1 MKILVPVKRVVDYN
15 VKVRVKSDG
24 TGVDIANVKMSMNPF
39 DEIAVEEAVRLKE
52 KGIATEVIAV
62 SCGVTQCQETLRTAM
77 AIGADRGILVE
88 TPADLDLQPLA
99 VAKLLKALVDKEQP
113 GLIILGKQAI
123 DDDCNQTGQM
133 LAALADLPQATF
145 ASKVEVVDG
154 KVQVTREID
163 GGLEVLSLSMPAVIT
178 TDLRLNEPRYV
189 TLPNIMKAK
198 KKQLDNFKPE
208 DLGVD
213 VSPRI
218 TTLKVSEPPKRS
230 AGIKVPDVAT
240 LVDKL
245 NVSKGQTKICA
256 ANLLCPQLIK
266 EILWLHWLLQNTTTH
281 PSRVQL

>member
-52 KGIATEVIAV
+52 KGVVTEVIAV
-62 SCGVTQCQETLRTAM
+62 SCGDAKCQETLRTAM
-77 AIGADRGILVE
+77 AIG
-88 TPADLDLQPLA
+88 
-99 VAKLLKALVDKEQP
+99 DKEQP
-113 GLIILGKQAI
+113 QLIILGKQAI
-123 DDDCNQTGQM
+123 DDDANQTGQM

-145 ASKVEVVDG
+145 ASKVDLAADKVTVSREVDG
-154 KVQVTREID
+154 GMET
-163 GGLEVLSLSMPAVIT
+163 LTLTLPAVIT

-198 KKQLDNFKPE
+198 KKQLDTFKPE

-213 VSPRI
+213 VKPRLK
-218 TTLKVSEPPKRS
+218 TLKVSEPPKRG
-230 AGIKVPDVAT
+230 AGIKVPDVAA

-245 NVSKGQTKICA
+245 KNEAKVI
-256 ANLLCPQLIK
+256 
-266 EILWLHWLLQNTTTH
+266 
-281 PSRVQL
+281 

>member
-1 MKILVPVKRVVDYN
+1 MKVLVPVKRVVDYN

-52 KGIATEVIAV
+52 KGAVTEVVAV
-62 SCGVTQCQETLRTAM
+62 SAGPTQAQETLRTAM
-77 AIGADRGILVE
+77 AIGADRGILVDH
-88 TPADLDLQPLA
+88 ADELQPLA

-113 GLIILGKQAI
+113 QLVILGKQAI
-123 DDDCNQTGQM
+123 DDDANQTGQM
-133 LAALADLPQATF
+133 LAALLDWPQATF
-145 ASKVEVVDG
+145 ASKIELADG
-154 KVQVTREID
+154 SATVTREVD
-163 GGLEVLSLSMPAVIT
+163 GGLETLKLTLPAIIT

-198 KKQLDNFKPE
+198 KKPLDVTKPS

-213 VSPRI
+213 VAPRLK
-218 TTLKVSEPPKRS
+218 TLKVAEPPKRG

-245 NVSKGQTKICA
+245 KNEAKVI
-256 ANLLCPQLIK
+256 
-266 EILWLHWLLQNTTTH
+266 
-281 PSRVQL
+281 

>member
-1 MKILVPVKRVVDYN
+1 MKVLVPVKRVVDYN

-52 KGIATEVIAV
+52 KGVVTEVIAV
-62 SCGVTQCQETLRTAM
+62 SCGVAQCQETLRTAM

-88 TPADLDLQPLA
+88 TAEDLQPLA

-113 GLIILGKQAI
+113 GLVILGKQAI

-133 LAALADLPQATF
+133 LAALTDMPQATF
-145 ASKVEVVDG
+145 ASKVEVADG
-154 KVQVTREID
+154 KAVVTREVD
-163 GGLEVLSLSMPAVIT
+163 GGSETLSLTMPAVIT

-198 KKQLDNFKPE
+198 KKPLETLTPE
-208 DLGVD
+208 ALGVN
-213 VSPRI
+213 VAPRI
-218 TTLKVSEPPKRS
+218 KTLKVVEPPKRS

-245 NVSKGQTKICA
+245 KNVAKVI
-256 ANLLCPQLIK
+256 
-266 EILWLHWLLQNTTTH
+266 
-281 PSRVQL
+281 

>member
-39 DEIAVEEAVRLKE
+39 DEIAIEEAVRLRE
-52 KGIATEVIAV
+52 KGVATEVIAV

-88 TPADLDLQPLA
+88 TPADVDLQPLA
-99 VAKLLKALVDKEQP
+99 VAKLLKALIDKEQP

-133 LAALADLPQATF
+133 LAALADLPQATY
-145 ASKVEVVDG
+145 ASKIEVVDG
-154 KVQVTREID
+154 RASVTREID
-163 GGLEVLSLSMPAVIT
+163 GGLEILSISLPAVVT

-198 KKQLDNFKPE
+198 KKQLDMFKPE

-213 VSPRI
+213 ITPRI
-218 TTLKVSEPPKRS
+218 KTLKVSEPAKRS
-230 AGIKVPDVAT
+230 AGIKVPDVAA

-245 NVSKGQTKICA
+245 KNVAKVI
-256 ANLLCPQLIK
+256 
-266 EILWLHWLLQNTTTH
+266 
-281 PSRVQL
+281 

>member
-1 MKILVPVKRVVDYN
+1 MKVLVPVKRVVDYN

-39 DEIAVEEAVRLKE
+39 DEIAIEEAVRLKE
-52 KGIATEVIAV
+52 KGAITEVIAV

-77 AIGADRGILVE
+77 AIGADRAILVE
-88 TPADLDLQPLA
+88 TADELQPLA

-113 GLIILGKQAI
+113 GLVILGKQAI

-145 ASKVEVVDG
+145 ASKVEIADENG
-154 KVQVTREID
+154 QKRAKVTREVD
-163 GGLEVLSLSMPAVIT
+163 GGLETLSITLPAIIT

-198 KKQLDNFKPE
+198 KKQLDVLKPS

-213 VSPRI
+213 IKAHLKV
-218 TTLKVSEPPKRS
+218 LKVSEPPKRS

-240 LVDKL
+240 LVSKL
-245 NVSKGQTKICA
+245 KNDAKVI
-256 ANLLCPQLIK
+256 
-266 EILWLHWLLQNTTTH
+266 
-281 PSRVQL
+281 